1 MGKLGELIALVEKL
15 EANVIFIQES
25 WLDASVVNPVI
36 PNSSVLSRRD
46 RSEKS
51 NRGGVII
58 YARGDLNNVMAFK
71 KCAGSERL
79 WCLVQ
84 RDSSCVALC
93 NWYSPREVALKR

>member
-36 PNSSVLSRRD
+36 PNFSVLSRRD
-46 RSEKS
+46 RNDKS

-58 YARGDLNNVMAFK
+58 YARGDLNNVIAFK

-79 WCLVQ
+79 
-84 RDSSCVALC
+84 
-93 NWYSPREVALKR
+93 